1 MRTIANLNGPDFLR
15 AINRTRKA
23 VEKLLSVTGV
33 MKIRKNVPN
42 FTGNETPEER
52 TEMERAQV
60 KQNLNDML
68 DSLLET
74 HPEETYECIMA
85 LCVRD
90 EGEPE
95 PDGIDYFTSLSLHNN
110 VHCRLLFCLLLFLS
124 ATVHTIIRVTRFP
137 YVTIVPATRITSV

>member
-1 MRTIANLNGPDFLR
+1 MKTIANLNGVEFLR
-15 AINRTRKA
+15 AINRTRHA

-33 MKIRKNVPN
+33 LKIRKNVPN
-42 FTGNETPEER
+42 FTGNETPEEKA
-52 TEMERAQV
+52 EMERAQV
-60 KQNLNDML
+60 KKNLNDML

-95 PDGIDYFTSLSLHNN
+95 PDGIELIMAAFSLIGDKRVLD
-110 VHCRLLFCLLLFLS
+110 FLS
-124 ATVHTIIRVTRFP
+124 QLGK
-137 YVTIVPATRITSV
+137 SGLLGMES

>member
-1 MRTIANLNGPDFLR
+1 MKTIANLNGVEFLR
-15 AINRTRKA
+15 AINRTRHA

-42 FTGNETPEER
+42 FTGNETPEEKA
-52 TEMERAQV
+52 EMERAQV
-60 KQNLNDML
+60 KKNLNDML

-95 PDGIDYFTSLSLHNN
+95 PDGIELLMAAFSLIGDKRVLD
-110 VHCRLLFCLLLFLS
+110 FLS
-124 ATVHTIIRVTRFP
+124 QLGKSGLLGTEA
-137 YVTIVPATRITSV
+137 